1 MALVPRDGALVQSVL
16 YLRNEY
22 SQTLAL
28 KLFRGEP
35 AITEFGKPFTPTHS
49 SSEHFSTYTGSD
61 LHSVLPEI
69 HPGHG

>member
-1 MALVPRDGALVQSVL
+1 MASVIRDGPIFQSVL
-16 YLRNEY
+16 YLQSEY

-35 AITEFGKPFTPTHS
+35 AITEFGKSFAPTHS

-61 LHSVLPEI
+61 LHSVLPKV

>member
-1 MALVPRDGALVQSVL
+1 MASVIRDGPLFQSVL
-16 YLRNEY
+16 YLRYEY

-35 AITEFGKPFTPTHS
+35 AITGFGKSFAPTHS

-61 LHSVLPEI
+61 LHSVLPKF

>member
-1 MALVPRDGALVQSVL
+1 MALVTRDGPLVQSVL
-16 YLRNEY
+16 YLQNVY

-35 AITEFGKPFTPTHS
+35 AITEFGKSFAPTHS

-61 LHSVLPEI
+61 LHFMSLKF

>member
-16 YLRNEY
+16 YLRIEY
-22 SQTLAL
+22 YQTLAL

-35 AITEFGKPFTPTHS
+35 AITEFGKSFAPTHS
-49 SSEHFSTYTGSD
+49 SSEHFSTYTSSD
-61 LHSVLPEI
+61 LHFVLPKF